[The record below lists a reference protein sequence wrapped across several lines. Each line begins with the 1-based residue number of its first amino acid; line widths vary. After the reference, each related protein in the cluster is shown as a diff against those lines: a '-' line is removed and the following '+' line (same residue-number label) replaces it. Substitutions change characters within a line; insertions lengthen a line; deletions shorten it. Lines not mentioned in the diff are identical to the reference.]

1 MLRRIPR
8 FLRVSI
14 VLAIVAA
21 VAVTVYQSWQSG
33 VVGTGG
39 WTQTQW
45 GPLGPADRD
54 LLVKVR
60 QANLWEAPTGQQAA
74 QQASSPAVREVGVHL
89 ATEHQDLDEQTRKV
103 ADQLGVLLPAAPN
116 AQQQGWM
123 AEIAA
128 ATGSD
133 YDRIFV
139 QRVRQA
145 HGIVLPL
152 LAQVRVSTRN
162 SLMRDFATVGMQFVN
177 RHIGYLE
184 STGLVDY
191 NALPAAPDPSIFT
204 FTGAPGGQD
213 LVMPTLIILCCL
225 IAAAGFIAAFRRKKR
240 SPKLASLLADPPRR
254 APLPTPM
261 PIPELVAIPRPR
273 PPSRDPH
280 PSLPLVLP
288 VEDTGPRHAVRPR
301 VRN

>member
-14 VLAIVAA
+14 VFAIVAA
-21 VAVTVYQSWQSG
+21 VAVTVYQSWSSG

-60 QANLWEAPTGQQAA
+60 QANLWEGPTGQQAS
-74 QQASSPAVREVGVHL
+74 QQATMPAVREVGQHL
-89 ATEHQDLDEQTRKV
+89 AAEHADLDQQTRKV

-123 AEIAA
+123 TEISA

-133 YDRIFV
+133 YDRIFI

-145 HGIVLPL
+145 HGIILPL

-162 SLMRDFATVGMQFVN
+162 SVMRDFATVGMQFVN

-191 NALPAAPDPSIFT
+191 NALPAAPDPSVFT

-225 IAAAGFIAAFRRKKR
+225 IAAAGFVAAFRRKR
-240 SPKLASLLADPPRR
+240 SQKGRAAMVDPPRR
-254 APLPTPM
+254 AP
-261 PIPELVAIPRPR
+261 IPDLVAIPAPR
-273 PPSRDPH
+273 PPAPSLDPH
-280 PSLPLVLP
+280 PSLPLLLP
-288 VEDTGPRHAVRPR
+288 GEATGPRHAVRPR

>member
-21 VAVTVYQSWQSG
+21 VALTVYQSWSSG

-60 QANLWEAPTGQQAA
+60 QANLWEGPTGQQAA
-74 QQASSPAVREVGVHL
+74 QQATSPAVREVAQHL
-89 ATEHQDLDEQTRKV
+89 AIEHADLDEQTRKV
-103 ADQLGVLLPAAPN
+103 ADQLGVLLPASPN

-123 AEIAA
+123 TEIAA

-145 HGIVLPL
+145 HGIVLPV

-177 RHIGYLE
+177 RHILYLE
-184 STGLVDY
+184 ATGLVDY
-191 NALPAAPDPSIFT
+191 NALPAAPDPSVFT

-225 IAAAGFIAAFRRKKR
+225 ITALGFVTAFRRKR
-240 SPKLASLLADPPRR
+240 SPKGRSVMVDPPRR
-254 APLPTPM
+254 APVPL
-261 PIPELVAIPRPR
+261 PELVAIPAPR
-273 PPSRDPH
+273 SPSIDPH

-288 VEDTGPRHAVRPR
+288 VEATGPRHAVRPR

>member
-14 VLAIVAA
+14 VFAIVAA
-21 VAVTVYQSWQSG
+21 VAVTVYQSWSSG

-60 QANLWEAPTGQQAA
+60 QANLWEAPTGQQAS
-74 QQASSPAVREVGVHL
+74 QQASSPAVREVGQHL
-89 ATEHQDLDEQTRKV
+89 ATEHADLDAQTRKV

-123 AEIAA
+123 TEISA

-152 LAQVRVSTRN
+152 LAQARVSTRN
-162 SLMRDFATVGMQFVN
+162 SVIRDFATVGMQFVN

-184 STGLVDY
+184 ATGLVDY
-191 NALPAAPDPSIFT
+191 NALPAPPDPSVFT

-225 IAAAGFIAAFRRKKR
+225 VAAVGFMAAFRRKR
-240 SPKLASLLADPPRR
+240 SQKGRSAMIDPPRR
-254 APLPTPM
+254 APAL
-261 PIPELVAIPRPR
+261 IPELVAIPGPR

-280 PSLPLVLP
+280 PSLPLILP

>member
-14 VLAIVAA
+14 VFAIVAA
-21 VAVTVYQSWQSG
+21 VALTVYQSWSSG
-33 VVGTGG
+33 AVGTGG

-60 QANLWEAPTGQQAA
+60 QANLWEGPTSQQAA
-74 QQASSPAVREVGVHL
+74 QQASSPAVREVGQHL
-89 ATEHQDLDEQTRKV
+89 AAEHADLDVQTRKI
-103 ADQLGVLLPAAPN
+103 ADQLGVLLPTTPS

-123 AEIAA
+123 AEISA

-133 YDRIFV
+133 YDRIFI

-145 HGIVLPL
+145 HGIILPM

-162 SLMRDFATVGMQFVN
+162 SLMRDFATVGTTFVT

-191 NALPAAPDPSIFT
+191 NALPPAPDPTVFT
-204 FTGAPGGQD
+204 FSGAPGGQD
-213 LVMPTLIILCCL
+213 LVMPTLILVACL
-225 IAAAGFIAAFRRKKR
+225 LAAIGFAAAFRRKRKQK
-240 SPKLASLLADPPRR
+240 PALVADPPRR
-254 APLPTPM
+254 APAPSD
-261 PIPELVAIPRPR
+261 LVAIPGPR
-273 PPSRDPH
+273 QALTDSH
-280 PSLPLVLP
+280 PSLPLIVP
-288 VEDTGPRHAVRPR
+288 VEATGPRHAVRPR

>member
-60 QANLWEAPTGQQAA
+60 QANLWEAPTGQQAS
-74 QQASSPAVREVGVHL
+74 QQASSPAVREVGQHL
-89 ATEHQDLDEQTRKV
+89 ATEHADLDAQTRKV

-123 AEIAA
+123 AEISA

-133 YDRIFV
+133 YDRVFI

-184 STGLVDY
+184 ATGLVDY
-191 NALPAAPDPSIFT
+191 NALPAAPDPSVFT

-213 LVMPTLIILCCL
+213 LVMPTLII
-225 IAAAGFIAAFRRKKR
+225 IACVIGAGGFAAAFRRRRKQKVI
-240 SPKLASLLADPPRR
+240 SPLIDPPRR
-254 APLPTPM
+254 APAPL
-261 PIPELVAIPRPR
+261 PELVAFPGPR
-273 PPSRDPH
+273 PPSIDPH

-288 VEDTGPRHAVRPR
+288 VEATGPRHAVRPR

>member
-14 VLAIVAA
+14 ALAIAAA
-21 VAVTVYQSWQSG
+21 VALTVYQSWATG
-33 VVGTGG
+33 AVGTGG

-60 QANLWEAPTGQQAA
+60 QANLWEGPTGQQAA
-74 QQASSPAVREVGVHL
+74 QQASSPAVREVGAHL
-89 ATEHQDLDEQTRKV
+89 ATEHADLDLQTRKV

-123 AEIAA
+123 TEISA

-139 QRVRQA
+139 QRVREA
-145 HGIVLPL
+145 HGIVLPI
-152 LAQVRVSTRN
+152 LAQARVSTRN
-162 SLMRDFATVGMQFVN
+162 SLIRDFATFGTQFVN

-191 NALPAAPDPSIFT
+191 NALPAAPSPSVFT
-204 FTGAPGGQD
+204 FSGAPGGQD
-213 LVMPTLIILCCL
+213 LVMPMLIIVCCL
-225 IAAAGFIAAFRRKKR
+225 VAAAGFAAAFRRKRKQK
-240 SPKLASLLADPPRR
+240 PALMVDPPRR
-254 APLPTPM
+254 APAPTS
-261 PIPELVAIPRPR
+261 LVAIPGPR
-273 PPSRDPH
+273 PVSTDSH
-280 PSLPLVLP
+280 PSLPLIVP
-288 VEDTGPRHAVRPR
+288 VEATGPRHAVRPR

>member
-8 FLRVSI
+8 YLRVSI

-45 GPLGPADRD
+45 GPIGPADRD

-60 QANLWEAPTGQQAA
+60 QANLWEGPTGQQAA
-74 QQASSPAVREVGVHL
+74 QQASSPTVREVGERL
-89 ATEHQDLDEQTRKV
+89 AGEHADLDVQTRKV
-103 ADQLGVLLPAAPN
+103 ADQLGVLLPATPN

-123 AEIAA
+123 NEISA
-128 ATGSD
+128 ATGTD

-162 SLMRDFATVGMQFVN
+162 TMMRDFAAVGMQYVS

-191 NALPAAPDPSIFT
+191 NALPAAPDPSLFT
-204 FTGAPGGQD
+204 FSGAPGGQD
-213 LVMPTLIILCCL
+213 LVMPTLVILCCL
-225 IAAAGFIAAFRRKKR
+225 IAAAGFLAAFRRKRAQKGR
-240 SPKLASLLADPPRR
+240 SLTVDPPRR
-254 APLPTPM
+254 APAPAPA
-261 PIPELVAIPRPR
+261 PDLVAIPGPR
-273 PPSRDPH
+273 PPSTDTH
-280 PSLPLVLP
+280 PSLPLLLP
-288 VEDTGPRHAVRPR
+288 GEATGPRHAVRPR
-301 VRN
+301 VRS

>member
-14 VLAIVAA
+14 VLAIVA
-21 VAVTVYQSWQSG
+21 VVTLTVYQSWSSG
-33 VVGTGG
+33 AVGTGG

-60 QANLWEAPTGQQAA
+60 QANLWEGPTGQQAS
-74 QQASSPAVREVGVHL
+74 QQANSPAVREVGEHL
-89 ATEHQDLDEQTRKV
+89 ATEHADLDAQTRKV
-103 ADQLGVLLPAAPN
+103 ADQLGVLLPTSPN

-123 AEIAA
+123 AEISA

-133 YDRIFV
+133 YDRLFV
-139 QRVRQA
+139 QRVREA
-145 HGIVLPL
+145 HGIVLPI
-152 LAQVRVSTRN
+152 LAQARVSTRN
-162 SLMRDFATVGMQFVN
+162 SMIRDFATVGMQFVN

-191 NALPAAPDPSIFT
+191 NALPASPNPTAFT
-204 FTGAPGGQD
+204 FSGAPGGQD
-213 LVMPTLIILCCL
+213 LVMPMLILVCCL
-225 IAAAGFIAAFRRKKR
+225 LAAVGFAAAFRRNRKQK
-240 SPKLASLLADPPRR
+240 PAPMVDPPRR
-254 APLPTPM
+254 APTQPD
-261 PIPELVAIPRPR
+261 LVAIPGPR
-273 PPSRDPH
+273 PVSTDSH
-280 PSLPLVLP
+280 PSLPLIFP
-288 VEDTGPRHAVRPR
+288 AEATGPRHAVRPR

>member
-14 VLAIVAA
+14 VLAILAA

-60 QANLWEAPTGQQAA
+60 QANLWEAPTGQQAS
-74 QQASSPAVREVGVHL
+74 QQASSPAVREVGAHL
-89 ATEHQDLDEQTRKV
+89 ATEHADLDAQTRKV

-123 AEIAA
+123 TEISA

-133 YDRIFV
+133 YDRIFI

-152 LAQVRVSTRN
+152 LAQDRVSTRN

-191 NALPAAPDPSIFT
+191 NALPAAPDPSVFT

-213 LVMPTLIILCCL
+213 LVMPTLVILCCL
-225 IAAAGFIAAFRRKKR
+225 IAAGGFVAAFRRKKR
-240 SPKLASLLADPPRR
+240 SNKVVSLMADPPRR
-254 APLPTPM
+254 APAPT
-261 PIPELVAIPRPR
+261 PIPEFVAIPGPR
-273 PPSRDPH
+273 PPSIDPH

-288 VEDTGPRHAVRPR
+288 GEASGPRHAVRPR

>member
-14 VLAIVAA
+14 LFVILS
-21 VAVTVYQSWQSG
+21 AVTLTIYQSWSSG
-33 VVGTGG
+33 AVGTGG

-60 QANLWEAPTGQQAA
+60 QANLWEGPTGQQAA
-74 QQASSPAVREVGVHL
+74 QQASSPAVREVGEHL
-89 ATEHQDLDEQTRKV
+89 GVEHADLDVQTRKV
-103 ADQLGVLLPAAPN
+103 ADQLGVLLPTSPN
-116 AQQQGWM
+116 ATQQAWM
-123 AEIAA
+123 SEISA

-133 YDRIFV
+133 SDRIFV
-139 QRVRQA
+139 QRVREA

-162 SLMRDFATVGMQFVN
+162 SLMREFATVGTTFVN

-191 NALPAAPDPSIFT
+191 NALPAAPDPTLFT
-204 FTGAPGGQD
+204 FSGAPGGQD
-213 LVMPTLIILCCL
+213 LVMPMLILVCCL
-225 IAAAGFIAAFRRKKR
+225 IAAIGFAAAFRRKRKQL
-240 SPKLASLLADPPRR
+240 PALMVDPPRR
-254 APLPTPM
+254 APTQPD
-261 PIPELVAIPRPR
+261 LVAIPGPR
-273 PPSRDPH
+273 PVSADSH
-280 PSLPLVLP
+280 PSLPLILP
-288 VEDTGPRHAVRPR
+288 VEATGPRHAVRPR

>member
-14 VLAIVAA
+14 VFAIVAA
-21 VAVTVYQSWQSG
+21 VTLTVYQSWSTG
-33 VVGTGG
+33 AVGTGG

-60 QANLWEAPTGQQAA
+60 QANLWEGPTSQQAA
-74 QQASSPAVREVGVHL
+74 QQASSPAVREVGQHL
-89 ATEHQDLDEQTRKV
+89 SAEHADLDVQTRKI
-103 ADQLGVLLPAAPN
+103 ADQLGVLLPTTPS

-123 AEIAA
+123 AEISA

-133 YDRIFV
+133 YDRIFI
-139 QRVRQA
+139 QRVREA
-145 HGIVLPL
+145 HGIILPI

-162 SLMRDFATVGMQFVN
+162 SLMRDFATVGTQFVN

-191 NALPAAPDPSIFT
+191 NALPAPPNPSAFT
-204 FTGAPGGQD
+204 FSGAPGGQD
-213 LVMPTLIILCCL
+213 LVMPMLILVCCL
-225 IAAAGFIAAFRRKKR
+225 LAAAGFAAAFRRKRKQK
-240 SPKLASLLADPPRR
+240 PALMVDPPRR
-254 APLPTPM
+254 VPVPTD
-261 PIPELVAIPRPR
+261 LVAIPGPR
-273 PPSRDPH
+273 PVPTDSH
-280 PSLPLVLP
+280 PSLPLIVP
-288 VEDTGPRHAVRPR
+288 VEATGPRHAVRPR

>member
-14 VLAIVAA
+14 VLAIAAA
-21 VAVTVYQSWQSG
+21 VALTVYQSWANG
-33 VVGTGG
+33 AVGTGG

-60 QANLWEAPTGQQAA
+60 QANLWEGPTGQQAA
-74 QQASSPAVREVGVHL
+74 QQASSPAVREVGEHL
-89 ATEHQDLDEQTRKV
+89 ATEHADLDLQTRKV

-123 AEIAA
+123 TEISA

-139 QRVRQA
+139 QRVREA
-145 HGIVLPL
+145 HGIVLPI
-152 LAQVRVSTRN
+152 LAQARVSTRN
-162 SLMRDFATVGMQFVN
+162 SLIREFASVGTQFVN

-191 NALPAAPDPSIFT
+191 NALPAAPSPSVFT
-204 FTGAPGGQD
+204 FSGAPGGQD
-213 LVMPTLIILCCL
+213 LVMPMLIIVCCL
-225 IAAAGFIAAFRRKKR
+225 VAAAGFAAAFRRKRKQK
-240 SPKLASLLADPPRR
+240 PALMVDPPRR
-254 APLPTPM
+254 APAPPD
-261 PIPELVAIPRPR
+261 LVAIPGPR
-273 PPSRDPH
+273 PVPTDSY
-280 PSLPLVLP
+280 PSLPMIFP
-288 VEDTGPRHAVRPR
+288 AEATGPRHAVRPR

>member
-14 VLAIVAA
+14 LFAIVAA
-21 VAVTVYQSWQSG
+21 VALTVYQSWSTG
-33 VVGTGG
+33 AVGTGG

-60 QANLWEAPTGQQAA
+60 QANLWEGPTSQQAT
-74 QQASSPAVREVGVHL
+74 QQASSPAVREVGEHL
-89 ATEHQDLDEQTRKV
+89 ATEHADLDVQTRKV
-103 ADQLGVLLPAAPN
+103 ADQLGVLLPTTPN

-123 AEIAA
+123 SEISA

-133 YDRIFV
+133 YDRVFV
-139 QRVRQA
+139 QRVREA
-145 HGIVLPL
+145 HGIVLPI
-152 LAQVRVSTRN
+152 LAQARVSTRN
-162 SLMRDFATVGMQFVN
+162 SLIRDFATVGTQFVN

-191 NALPAAPDPSIFT
+191 NALPAAPTPSPFT
-204 FTGAPGGQD
+204 FSGAPGGQD
-213 LVMPTLIILCCL
+213 LVMPMLILVGCL
-225 IAAAGFIAAFRRKKR
+225 IAAIGFAAAFRRKRKQQ
-240 SPKLASLLADPPRR
+240 PALMVDPPRR
-254 APLPTPM
+254 APAPT
-261 PIPELVAIPRPR
+261 ELVAIPGPR
-273 PPSRDPH
+273 PVSTDSH
-280 PSLPLVLP
+280 PSLPLIVP
-288 VEDTGPRHAVRPR
+288 VEATGPRHAVRPR

>member
-8 FLRVSI
+8 FLRVSMLC
-14 VLAIVAA
+14 VIVAA
-21 VAVTVYQSWQSG
+21 VALTVYQSWSTG
-33 VVGTGG
+33 AVGTGG

-60 QANLWEAPTGQQAA
+60 QANLWEGPTGQQAA
-74 QQASSPAVREVGVHL
+74 QQANSPAVREVGQHL
-89 ATEHQDLDEQTRKV
+89 GAEHADLDAQTRKV
-103 ADQLGVLLPAAPN
+103 ADQLGVLLPTTPS

-123 AEIAA
+123 AEISA

-133 YDRIFV
+133 YDRLFV
-139 QRVRQA
+139 QRVREA
-145 HGIVLPL
+145 HGIILPI

-162 SLMRDFATVGMQFVN
+162 SVIRDFATVGTQFVN

-191 NALPAAPDPSIFT
+191 NALPAPPNPTAFT
-204 FTGAPGGQD
+204 FSGAPGGQD
-213 LVMPTLIILCCL
+213 LVMPMLILVCCL
-225 IAAAGFIAAFRRKKR
+225 VAAVGFAAAFRRKRKQK
-240 SPKLASLLADPPRR
+240 PALMVDPPRP
-254 APLPTPM
+254 APGPTN
-261 PIPELVAIPRPR
+261 LVAIPGPR
-273 PPSRDPH
+273 PVSTDTH
-280 PSLPLVLP
+280 PSLPLIVP
-288 VEDTGPRHAVRPR
+288 VEATGPRHAVRPR